1 MSIAR
6 ILIVVPLVC
15 LLLSG
20 QRLMAESTVVWS
32 GQQDIKMGPGA
43 TSDWLPSFFI
53 WALDINSDGNND
65 LMFGYDQNFTVQ
77 TATGSS
83 LVMTHPSP
91 SVYDAPPLA
100 AGTAVGATLDSGT
113 QWHSGSDELVTW
125 MSIPDYGL
133 FGAGAWAFVT
143 NAYLGVSV
151 TAADGVHY
159 GWVQITSYPDMR
171 AHIHSWAYE
180 SQPGV
185 EITAGVVPEP
195 ATWQL
200 CIIGIALA
208 GLAMWRRRQNTQGIG
223 K

>member
-1 MSIAR
+1 MQSLVAF
-6 ILIVVPLVC
+6 ILLF
-15 LLLSG
+15 LASA
-20 QRLMAESTVVWS
+20 RLMAGSAVVWS
-32 GQQDIKMGPGA
+32 GQQDIKMGPGG
-43 TSDWLPSFFI
+43 SIDWIPSYGAWSI
-53 WALDINSDGNND
+53 DLNSDGNVD
-65 LMFGYDQNFTVQ
+65 ISLGYITWFTVQ
-77 TATGSS
+77 TGTGAS

-100 AGTAVGATLDSGT
+100 AGTSIGATLANGT
-113 QWHSGSDELVTW
+113 EWHSGSDTLVDW
-125 MSIPDYGL
+125 ENIPGFGI

-185 EITAGVVPEP
+185 SIEAGVVPEP
-195 ATWQL
+195 STIAL
-200 CIIGIALA
+200 FIIGGIFIL
-208 GLAMWRRRQNTQGIG
+208 GVTLRFHSPKSKCQGKI
-223 K
+223 